1 MVAYA
6 QISDIADRLSA
17 EGQRPGVRAVQRI
30 TGGSFRDVGK
40 HLRVW
45 QDRHPQVQPPSSSTE
60 WISRQEH
67 ERLLA
72 DAEERLEAERRH
84 LMLQTDQIRQG
95 IAAPHAGQIARLQ
108 RRISELE
115 NQSALLEAR
124 LAEKSESR
132 VTNHA
137 NTGD

>member
-1 MVAYA
+1 
-6 QISDIADRLSA
+6 
-17 EGQRPGVRAVQRI
+17 
-30 TGGSFRDVGK
+30 
-40 HLRVW
+40 
-45 QDRHPQVQPPSSSTE
+45 
-60 WISRQEH
+60 
-67 ERLLA
+67 
-72 DAEERLEAERRH
+72 
-84 LMLQTDQIRQG
+84 MLQTDQIRQG